1 MQISTM
7 CSVCR
12 GNLVSDQESGEVVCS
27 SCGLVLSDR
36 AAETRAEW
44 RDFGAESAKKIR
56 TGANTSLA
64 RHDMGL
70 ATVIGK
76 NDRDASGI
84 ALGTDARYAINRLR
98 MWDYRIQLRTSFDK
112 NLRAAFDELNKLK
125 PKLGLSDA
133 MVEKTA
139 YIYRKVRER
148 GMTRGRSVSAI
159 LAACIYL
166 ACRELDTPV
175 TLKDISVI
183 SNVKRKDVSR
193 NYRLIVL
200 ELDSRVPLVDP
211 MKCIVKIANRIDLNE
226 RIRRRAISIM
236 NDLAKTDMRAGKAPM
251 CFAATVLYMSC
262 RDEGNGVTQRAIAEA
277 AGVTEVTIRNR
288 MRDLRQLHSSKLK
301 VAGDSTRP

>member
-1 MQISTM
+1 MQISTV

-12 GNLVSDQESGEVVCS
+12 GSLFSDPESGEVVCS

-36 AAETRAEW
+36 TAEARAEW
-44 RDFGAESAKKIR
+44 RDFGAESAKKVR
-56 TGANTSLA
+56 TGAHTSLA

-70 ATVIGK
+70 ATIIGQA
-76 NDRDASGI
+76 DRDASGS

-98 MWDYRIQLRTSFDK
+98 MWDYRIQVHTSLDRNLRT
-112 NLRAAFDELNKLK
+112 AFDELNRLK

-139 YIYRKVRER
+139 YIYRKVQER
-148 GMTRGRSVSAI
+148 RMTRGRSVSAI

-166 ACRELDTPV
+166 ACRELDAPV
-175 TLKDISVI
+175 TLKDISII
-183 SNVKRKDVSR
+183 SNVKRKDISR
-193 NYRLIVL
+193 NYRLIVM

-211 MKCIVKIANRIDLNE
+211 MKCIVKIANKVQLSE

-251 CFAATVLYMSC
+251 CFAATILYMSC

-288 MRDLRQLHSSKLK
+288 MRDLRQLGSAKRTVISGP
-301 VAGDSTRP
+301 ASP